1 MGSIEGDK
9 VNGGINMFTIMAIKI
24 EPRVEIAPTVQA
36 ILTKY
41 GCIIQTRLGL
51 HEASKTSCS
60 NSGLVILNLIH
71 DEKDEIKNLKKE
83 LNDLEGVTAKLIEV

>member
-71 DEKDEIKNLKKE
+71 DEKDEINNLKKE

>member
-24 EPRVEIAPTVQA
+24 EPRVEIVPTVQA

-71 DEKDEIKNLKKE
+71 DEKDEINNLKKE

>member
-1 MGSIEGDK
+1 
-9 VNGGINMFTIMAIKI
+9 MFTIMAIKI
-24 EPRVEIAPTVQA
+24 DPRNISAPKVQE

-51 HEASKTSCS
+51 HEASKNTCS

-71 DEKDEIKNLKKE
+71 EEKEEIAKLNNELNEIK
-83 LNDLEGVTAKLIEV
+83 GVTAKLVEV